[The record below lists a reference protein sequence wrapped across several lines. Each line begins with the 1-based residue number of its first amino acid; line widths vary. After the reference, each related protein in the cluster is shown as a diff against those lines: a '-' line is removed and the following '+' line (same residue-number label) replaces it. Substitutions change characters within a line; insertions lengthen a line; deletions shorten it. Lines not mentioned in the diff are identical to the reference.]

1 MNYQPRFV
9 WWWTCWTAAFLC
21 AFLIAS
27 TARSQTSGTLRGKVV
42 DGEGRPIADVQILVD
57 LPETSRNR
65 EGKTQENGEFVI
77 GGLRAGRYMLTF
89 KKEGYQT
96 AQQEV
101 EVLMG
106 ESNRLGEIV
115 IPRQQGPRVEPGAQT
130 YFDTAMA
137 SIRAEDY
144 QAAMESLETVVDL
157 APGFPEV
164 HYNLGFV
171 SEKLGKP
178 EEAMKHYLAALEL
191 RPDYYEAH
199 VAIADIYT
207 KRQDWTKAAEHLRK
221 AIEIRPNEVA
231 AQYNY
236 GAVAMN
242 LGDMPAA
249 YAAFEKVLELDPG
262 RALAHYQLAMI
273 SVSQTRNEDAIAHL
287 EKYLELEPNGAQA
300 ETARGILEQLK
311 GKEAQEKPG

>member
-1 MNYQPRFV
+1 MNCQPRFV
-9 WWWTCWTAAFLC
+9 CLWTCLTATFLC

-42 DGEGRPIADVQILVD
+42 DEEGGPLADVAILVEF
-57 LPETSRNR
+57 PETTRTR
-65 EGKTQENGEFVI
+65 EAKTEEDGEFLI
-77 GGLRAGRYMLTF
+77 GGLRTGRYTLTF
-89 KKEGYQT
+89 EKDGYQT
-96 AQQEV
+96 ARQEV
-101 EVLMG
+101 QVLMG
-106 ESNRLGEIV
+106 ESNRLGDIV

-130 YFDTAMA
+130 YFDAAMA

-144 QAAMESLETVVDL
+144 QAAMESLETVVEL

-178 EEAMKHYLAALEL
+178 EEAMEHYLAALES

-199 VAIADIYT
+199 IAIAEIHT

-221 AIEIRPNEVA
+221 AIEARPNEVA

-242 LGDMPAA
+242 LGNMPAA

-273 SVSQTRNEDAIAHL
+273 SVSQSRTEDAITHL

-300 ETARGILEQLK
+300 EPARGILEQLK
-311 GKEAQEKPG
+311 SQLGSEKPG